1 MPITCIPPEI
11 IDSIKKT
18 VINSTDSISRNKKLT
33 EQFGETLAKDIN
45 LLYENSL
52 LLKNQKKALDKFV
65 DNFTDIGI
73 KEKADLKEKI
83 SQRLIDRKAAIQDK
97 ELLQIAQSIWNKKYR
112 LDIPL
117 EEIQKINTLKREAD
131 AIKQVMETTPKDSP
145 ERIAYGDKMTI
156 ISNIIE
162 DIKNPQNKMKLWET
176 IKDIGRSTGQRFSK
190 DLGITGNIGEAG
202 KLTLDVLTSA
212 IYKSIQAS
220 MDISYALRQ
229 GFKVLTKNP
238 AAWKENFIK
247 AFEPFKYITN
257 KEAQTVVANKFK
269 ASLVSHPL
277 YQQAIDSKLAVGV
290 IEEFFPTAIAEK
302 IPILG
307 NIFKASN
314 EAFTIFSQ
322 GSRMSLFEDMITN
335 ATKNGTTV
343 TPQLAKD
350 FAYVANSITG
360 RGSLGKAE
368 AFSEGINKL
377 FYSGR
382 YISSQIDT
390 FTMPFNNKLDPLARA
405 EAMKSSVNNLSSIAG
420 LIGVAS
426 LFTEVETDPRSSKFG
441 KMKIPGSKDTWVDL
455 TAGLGSYIVLA
466 SKTATQETKSAT
478 TGKVSELNSGKFG
491 STTNQD
497 VIINWLTGKLAPAPS
512 LVNQVLKGSDYSGQK
527 PTLGSSA
534 KNLVTPIGVGNMID
548 IFGSEDTATALI
560 STVFDTLGAS
570 QTNYSKFNK

>member
-1 MPITCIPPEI
+1 MALICIPPEI

-18 VINSTDSISRNKKLT
+18 VINSTDSIARNKKLT
-33 EQFGETLAKDIN
+33 EQFGEQMAKEIN
-45 LLYENSL
+45 TLYENSL
-52 LLKNQKKALDKFV
+52 LLKNQKKSLDKFI

-73 KEKADLKEKI
+73 EKKADLKAKI
-83 SQRLIDRKAAIQDK
+83 ADRLASRKSAIQDN
-97 ELLQIAQSIWNKKYR
+97 ELLSIAQDIWNKKYG

-131 AIKQVMETTPKDSP
+131 ALKPAMEITPKNSP
-145 ERIAYGDKMTI
+145 ERMAYGDKLSQ
-156 ISNIIE
+156 ISNLIE
-162 DIKNPQNKMKLWET
+162 DIKNPQNKMNLLQT
-176 IKDIGRSTGQRFSK
+176 VKDIAKSTGHRFSK
-190 DLGITGNIGEAG
+190 ELGIAGNIGEAG
-202 KLTLDVLTSA
+202 KLSLDVLTSA

-238 AAWKENFIK
+238 TIWKENFIK
-247 AFEPFKYITN
+247 AFEPFKHITS

-277 YQQAIDSKLAVGV
+277 YQQAVDSKLAIGV
-290 IEEFFPTAIAEK
+290 IEDFFPTALAEK

-322 GSRMSLFEDMITN
+322 GSRMSLFEDFINT
-335 ATKNGTTV
+335 ATKNGAKI
-343 TPQLAKD
+343 TPELSKD

-360 RGSLGKAE
+360 RGSLGKFE
-368 AFSEGINKL
+368 SSSEVINKI

-390 FTMPFNNKLDPLARA
+390 FTMPFNNKLSPLARE
-405 EAMKSSVNNLSSIAG
+405 EAMKSSRNNFAAIGG
-420 LIGVAS
+420 LMATAS

-441 KMKIPGSKDTWVDL
+441 KMKVPGSKDTWIDL
-455 TAGLGSYIVLA
+455 TAGIGSYIVLA
-466 SKTATQETKSAT
+466 SKTATQESKSAT
-478 TGKVSELNSGKFG
+478 TDKITKLNSGKFG
-491 STTNQD
+491 STTNFD
-497 VIINWLTGKLAPAPS
+497 VVTNWLTGKLSPAPS
-512 LVNQVLKGSDYSGQK
+512 AAVQVLKGQDYSGKK
-527 PTLGSSA
+527 PTLGSMTQ
-534 KNLVTPIGVGNMID
+534 NLVTPIGVGNAYN
-548 IFGSEDTATALI
+548 IFNSEDTATALI

-570 QTNYSKFNK
+570 QVDYSKFNK